1 MSGARAMEG
10 AGLVSL
16 WRRMCRLYPR
26 GRIGRAM
33 ATVIRRYIHWRYACH
48 ISPLSRPAG
57 WINLP
62 HPVGIVVGHDVE
74 IGENATIY
82 QHVTIGQSGRE
93 EGYPVV
99 GPGAVIYAGAVVV
112 GPVRIGREARI
123 GANSVVLQ
131 DVPDGATSVG
141 APARIV
147 TQKRKDLLA
156 V

>member
-16 WRRMCRLYPR
+16 WQRMCRLHRR
-26 GRIGRAM
+26 GGVSRAL
-33 ATVIRRYIHWRYACH
+33 ANVIRRYIHWRYACH

-62 HPVGIVVGHDVE
+62 HPVGIVIGHNVE

-82 QHVTIGQSGRE
+82 QNVTLGQSGRE
-93 EGYPVV
+93 EGYPVI
-99 GPGAVIYAGAVVV
+99 GADAVIYAGAVVV
-112 GPVRIGREARI
+112 GPLRIGRASRI
-123 GANSVVLQ
+123 GANSVVLS
-131 DVPDGATSVG
+131 DVPDCATSVG

-147 TQKRKDLLA
+147 TPRRKDRLA
-156 V
+156 G